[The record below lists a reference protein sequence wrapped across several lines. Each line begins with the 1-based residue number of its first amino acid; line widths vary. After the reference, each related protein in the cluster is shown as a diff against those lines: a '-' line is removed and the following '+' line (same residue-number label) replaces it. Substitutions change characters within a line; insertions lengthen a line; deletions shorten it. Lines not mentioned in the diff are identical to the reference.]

1 MGSSLNNEFYGHFC
15 PVEEYIYI
23 FGQCI
28 SKDGYILVV
37 ILTIALIFYT
47 IFKSIQSKRKD
58 IEPEFLSNQ
67 YSFTSY
73 KPLEKGDLKQITVHE
88 LGHALVAMNFKSLFQ
103 DLSLQIFDKDLES
116 LRQGYIFYQINS
128 EIDDKSPKILEVK
141 MLILLGGM
149 QAEKHYFDG
158 NCLVHGCKS
167 DLDHWF
173 KLART
178 YLRHKDDDI
187 FYNDPENSFEQ
198 QHNTQLLLDLKK
210 YQIRVLSEFFNA
222 NGAVLSKLIDSTMDK
237 KRLSF
242 TELKECTK
250 DIVQTSIMPH
260 ES

>member
-1 MGSSLNNEFYGHFC
+1 MGSILNHGLYGKFC
-15 PVEEYIYI
+15 PVEEYV
-23 FGQCI
+23 FFLGQCF
-28 SKDGYILVV
+28 SKDGINLILV
-37 ILTIALIFYT
+37 LLIAFVLYKIFT
-47 IFKSIQSKRKD
+47 KIHSTRKNS
-58 IEPEFLSNQ
+58 EPEFLSNQ

-116 LRQGYIFYQINS
+116 LRQGYIFFQINS
-128 EIDDKSPKILEVK
+128 EIEDKSPKILEVK

-149 QAEKHYFDG
+149 QAEKHYFEG

-178 YLRHKDDDI
+178 YLLHKDDVI
-187 FYNDPENSFEQ
+187 FYNHPENSFEH
-198 QHNTQLLLDLKK
+198 QHNSQLLLDLKK

-242 TELKECTK
+242 AELKECTK
-250 DIVQTSIMPH
+250 DIVQPSNMPH
-260 ES
+260 ER